1 MASVTPL
8 IVITGPTGSGKSDI
22 ALKLAEKYGGEIICA
37 DSRTAYRFMDI
48 GTAKPSLDDQK
59 KVRHWLLDVANPDDK
74 FSVSDFQA
82 LAKNAIRNIRS
93 RGKVPFLVG
102 GTGLYIDAIVLDFSF
117 AERADLKLRTE
128 LEKLTTEQLKELII
142 KQRLTMPENENNRR
156 YLIRCIEKN
165 NAYVSGN
172 SVPDSDTFVF
182 ALRTE
187 KGILEKRIS
196 QRIDEMF
203 DSGIL
208 KESQQ
213 LFDKYGQTNE
223 SMTGNI
229 YPIVKRLIDGEINV
243 QQAKELCVIRDRRLA
258 KRQITWLKRHDY
270 VRWVE
275 LEDAFESIGDTIESY
290 DSQRDA

>member
-243 QQAKELCVIRDRRLA
+243 QRAKELCVIRDRRLA

>member
-243 QQAKELCVIRDRRLA
+243 QRAKELCVIRDRRLA

-275 LEDAFESIGDTIESY
+275 LEDAFESIGDTIGSY